1 MREIKNHFAGSV
13 RLEAERLWKANIV
26 KFSNVEQLESVL
38 QYGYKLGLLPLESI
52 TTIKLIRGQ
61 IVMELETIFARIR
74 ATQDVQVFINENG
87 FAATVILKRG
97 EHQYKGTFSMDEAQ
111 DLLLTSKLSWQSNP
125 ERMCYERAAIKA
137 LRLAFPEKL
146 VGIKL
151 LDEVEELS
159 LTRKTKRGLNK
170 LAKAFNFLRGISVRR
185 VSNKRVNKAVVVD
198 RKKEISTAM
207 VKVETDLSN

>member
-1 MREIKNHFAGSV
+1 MKEVKNHFRPFNEQAQK
-13 RLEAERLWKANIV
+13 LWKANIAN
-26 KFSNVEQLESVL
+26 FRNVEQLESIL
-38 QYGYKLGLLPLESI
+38 EYGYKLGLLPLESI

-74 ATQDVQVFINENG
+74 ASQDVQVFVNENG

-111 DLLLTSKLSWQSNP
+111 DLLLTSKVSWQRNP

-159 LTRKTKRGLNK
+159 LTRKAKRGFNK
-170 LAKAFNFLRGISVRR
+170 LAKAFNLLRGITVRR
-185 VSNKRVNKAVVVD
+185 VENKRVNKAVVVD
-198 RKKEISTAM
+198 TKKEISTAM
-207 VKVETDLSN
+207 VKVETDLTN